1 MKYIFTGAQS
11 TGKSTI
17 LNHFKEQGYPTITE
31 VVRNLAEQGVKVN
44 EMGDEESQ
52 QIIFNTYYDL
62 LSSKKDY
69 ISDRGLVDVMAY
81 TTYLYSRGKISRET
95 YEYQLGMTGKF
106 LDEYMNDTVYFYF
119 PIEFPVADDGFR
131 STNEDFRKE
140 IDINILNL
148 LIKFEIVFIEVKGSV
163 EERINIVNRTMMIKP

>member
-17 LNHFKEQGYPTITE
+17 LNHFEEQGYPTITE
-31 VVRNLAEQGVKVN
+31 VVRNLAKQGVKVN
-44 EMGDEESQ
+44 EMGDEKSQ
-52 QIIFNTYYDL
+52 QLIFNTYYDL
-62 LSSKKDY
+62 LSNEKDY
-69 ISDRGLVDVMAY
+69 VSDRGLIDVMAY
-81 TTYLYSRGKISRET
+81 TTYLYSHGKISREI

-106 LDEYMNDTVYFYF
+106 LDDHIDDTVYFYF

-131 STNEDFRKE
+131 STDEEFRKE

-163 EERINIVNRTMMIKP
+163 EERIDIVNRTMMIKP